1 MIFKHIPDFVSMSP
15 TQTVKLCDVW
25 FEKDYNLLAK
35 QLIEHKD
42 LAFQFLNTVL
52 LQNENE
58 ILEEYNQSIMTT
70 DTGHQKV
77 SKKYSD
83 LLLLFVEILCEKKF
97 KN

>member
-1 MIFKHIPDFVSMSP
+1 M
-15 TQTVKLCDVW
+15 
-25 FEKDYNLLAK
+25 
-35 QLIEHKD
+35 
-42 LAFQFLNTVL
+42 L
-52 LQNENE
+52 LQNESE

-70 DTGHQKV
+70 ETGHQKV